1 MSISIRRSSRR
12 NREGSWTD
20 YATPEEFERLFES
33 KREPLLRLALL
44 LTGSVEKAELS
55 LTHALRDCRLN
66 GSVSTDWILPWARR
80 AIVRNAIELVCLPV
94 SASRALPMNGD
105 GAGGNSQAVPAATSL
120 QENIASIEKLPDFE
134 RLVLIMTVL
143 EHISIQDCA
152 LLLARSLKEVW
163 DAQKRAKHLLAFVA
177 HGANASFKHGPAER
191 YTCGKQFEN

>member
-1 MSISIRRSSRR
+1 
-12 NREGSWTD
+12 
-20 YATPEEFERLFES
+20 
-33 KREPLLRLALL
+33 
-44 LTGSVEKAELS
+44 
-55 LTHALRDCRLN
+55 
-66 GSVSTDWILPWARR
+66 
-80 AIVRNAIELVCLPV
+80 
-94 SASRALPMNGD
+94 MNGD